1 MQLGFAAVEASAA
14 SYVEALAR
22 LSLFADLPHPQ
33 LEALAHSFGEEVFA
47 EGQRVIRQDVT
58 GGGFYVILDG
68 EAKVVIDGQERA
80 RLSRGDFF
88 GEISIL
94 TDERADRRRDRD
106 VPSALP
112 DHPRQRAEGVSAQ
125 AAERDVSNAPDRS
138 AAVASRERL
147 ERLDERPFPPGEYDV
162 VVVGSGP
169 GGLQTA
175 YSLART
181 GIPRCAVISRDPAPG
196 GMFRRFPVYQRL
208 ISWTKPDAPFE
219 RGTREYEWYDH
230 NSLVGDEREHQ
241 ALAPEFMDRAFDV
254 PARPEM
260 EAALVE
266 FAMRG
271 GVRVR
276 YGCEWLSTRRDDA
289 GFVLGTSD
297 GEYRCRVCVF
307 AIGVTEPWVAPIPG
321 LEAAPHYVAANA
333 PERYQ
338 GKSVFIVGKRN
349 SGFELAQ
356 GLLPWARRIVLGS
369 PRPVDTAMLAFS
381 PLSIRYLSPYT
392 EHIRGGTGSYVV
404 DAAIERVERHA
415 DGYRIHASGTT
426 WEGEL
431 ELESDEVIAA
441 TGFRAPVRDL
451 PSVGVAMVNDGR
463 MPAQTP
469 YWESVSVPGIY
480 FAGNVTQASPGL
492 RKHGAT
498 SSSGSVNGFRY
509 NARVLAQHIA
519 EKHFGLRPRAA
530 AARPR
535 RGRSASAPR
544 SSRTR
549 PSSGRRRA
557 TSRGWSASTR
567 PDGIRD
573 EGIVPLADFVDRDG
587 GDACAVA
594 VEYDA
599 DGTVIPVVYVRRGG
613 RLVEHSLPP
622 HPLHT
627 FGTDEHRRQLA
638 ACLAP
643 LLSRKGRP
651 VTGSA

>member
-1 MQLGFAAVEASAA
+1 
-14 SYVEALAR
+14 
-22 LSLFADLPHPQ
+22 
-33 LEALAHSFGEEVFA
+33 
-47 EGQRVIRQDVT
+47 
-58 GGGFYVILDG
+58 
-68 EAKVVIDGQERA
+68 
-80 RLSRGDFF
+80 
-88 GEISIL
+88 
-94 TDERADRRRDRD
+94 
-106 VPSALP
+106 
-112 DHPRQRAEGVSAQ
+112 
-125 AAERDVSNAPDRS
+125 
-138 AAVASRERL
+138 L
-147 ERLDERPFPPGEYDV
+147 ERLERPFPPGDYDV

-181 GIPRCAVISRDPAPG
+181 GLRFAAISRDPAPG
-196 GMFRRFPVYQRL
+196 GMFRRFPIYQRL
-208 ISWTKPDAPFE
+208 ISWTKPDAPCE

-230 NSLVGDEREHQ
+230 NSLVGDERDHQ
-241 ALAPEFMDRAFDV
+241 ALAPEFMDRTFDV
-254 PARPEM
+254 PARHEM

-266 FAMRG
+266 FAARG

-276 YGCEWLSTRRDDA
+276 YGCEWQSTRRDNA

-297 GEYRCRVCVF
+297 GVYRCRVCVF
-307 AIGVTEPWVAPIPG
+307 AIGVTEPWVPPIPG
-321 LEAAPHYVAANA
+321 LEAAPHYVAASP
-333 PERYQ
+333 PERYRS
-338 GKSVFIVGKRN
+338 KSVFIVGKRN

-369 PRPVDTAMLAFS
+369 PRPVDTAKLAFS

-392 EHIRGGTGSYVV
+392 EHVRGGTGSYVV
-404 DAAIERVERHA
+404 DAAIERVERRA
-415 DGYRIHASGTT
+415 DGYCIHVSGTT

-441 TGFRAPVRDL
+441 TGFRVPVRDL
-451 PSVGVAMVNDGR
+451 PGVGVAMINDGR

-519 EKHFGLRPRAA
+519 EKHFGI
-530 AARPR
+530 
-535 RGRSASAPR
+535 GRE
-544 SSRTR
+544 
-549 PSSGRRRA
+549 GRRLDSEEVVPHLLGELAQAPELWTQKGYLARVVHVDA
-557 TSRGWSASTR
+557 A
-567 PDGIRD
+567 DGIRD

-594 VEYDA
+594 IEYDA
-599 DGTVIPVVYVRRGG
+599 DGTIIPVVYVRRRGS
-613 RLVEHSLPP
+613 LKEHALAS

-627 FGTDEHRRQLA
+627 FDTDEHRQQLA
-638 ACLAP
+638 ACVAP
-643 LLSRKGRP
+643 LLSRKA
-651 VTGSA
+651 SASRL

>member
-1 MQLGFAAVEASAA
+1 M
-14 SYVEALAR
+14 
-22 LSLFADLPHPQ
+22 
-33 LEALAHSFGEEVFA
+33 
-47 EGQRVIRQDVT
+47 
-58 GGGFYVILDG
+58 
-68 EAKVVIDGQERA
+68 
-80 RLSRGDFF
+80 
-88 GEISIL
+88 
-94 TDERADRRRDRD
+94 
-106 VPSALP
+106 
-112 DHPRQRAEGVSAQ
+112 
-125 AAERDVSNAPDRS
+125 
-138 AAVASRERL
+138 

-181 GIPRCAVISRDPAPG
+181 GISRCAVISRDSAPG
-196 GMFRRFPVYQRL
+196 GMFRRLPVYQRL
-208 ISWTKPDAPFE
+208 VSWTKPDAPFE

-241 ALAPEFMDRAFDV
+241 ALQPEFMDRAFDV
-254 PARPEM
+254 PARHEM

-266 FAMRG
+266 FAKRG

-276 YGCEWLSTRRDDA
+276 YGCEWLSTRRDDS
-289 GFVLGTSD
+289 GFVLETSD
-297 GEYRCRVCVF
+297 GEFRCRVCVL
-307 AIGVTEPWVAPIPG
+307 AIGVTEPWIPPIPG
-321 LEAAPHYVAANA
+321 LEAAPHYVAANL

-381 PLSIRYLSPYT
+381 PITVRYLSPYA
-392 EHIRGGTGSYVV
+392 EHIRGGSGSYVV

-415 DGYRIHASGTT
+415 NGYRIHASGTT

-441 TGFRAPVRDL
+441 TGFRTPVRDL
-451 PSVGVAMVNDGR
+451 PSVGVTMVNDGR

-469 YWESVSVPGIY
+469 YWESISVPGIY
-480 FAGNVTQASPGL
+480 FAGNVMQAAPGL

-519 EKHFGLRPRAA
+519 EKHFEIRHERAPLA
-530 AARPR
+530 VDEVVPYLLGELAHAPELWTQKGYLARVI
-535 RGRSASAPR
+535 GFDEA
-544 SSRTR
+544 
-549 PSSGRRRA
+549 
-557 TSRGWSASTR
+557 
-567 PDGIRD
+567 DGFRN
-573 EGIVPLADFVDRDG
+573 EGIVPLADFVDREG

-599 DGTVIPVVYVRRGG
+599 DGTIIPIVYLREGG
-613 RLVEHSLPP
+613 RLVEHALPR

-627 FGTDEHRRQLA
+627 FGTDEHRQQLA
-638 ACLAP
+638 ACLTA
-643 LLSRKGRP
+643 LLSRKSSVSP
-651 VTGSA
+651 T

>member
-1 MQLGFAAVEASAA
+1 M
-14 SYVEALAR
+14 
-22 LSLFADLPHPQ
+22 
-33 LEALAHSFGEEVFA
+33 
-47 EGQRVIRQDVT
+47 
-58 GGGFYVILDG
+58 
-68 EAKVVIDGQERA
+68 
-80 RLSRGDFF
+80 
-88 GEISIL
+88 
-94 TDERADRRRDRD
+94 
-106 VPSALP
+106 
-112 DHPRQRAEGVSAQ
+112 
-125 AAERDVSNAPDRS
+125 N
-138 AAVASRERL
+138 
-147 ERLDERPFPPGEYDV
+147 
-162 VVVGSGP
+162 
-169 GGLQTA
+169 
-175 YSLART
+175 
-181 GIPRCAVISRDPAPG
+181 
-196 GMFRRFPVYQRL
+196 
-208 ISWTKPDAPFE
+208 
-219 RGTREYEWYDH
+219 
-230 NSLVGDEREHQ
+230 
-241 ALAPEFMDRAFDV
+241 RAFDV
-254 PARPEM
+254 PARSEM

-276 YGCEWLSTRRDDA
+276 YGCEWLSTERNDA

-321 LEAAPHYVAANA
+321 LEAAPHYVAANV

-349 SGFELAQ
+349 SAFELAQ

-369 PRPVDTAMLAFS
+369 PRPVETAMLAFS

-415 DGYRIHASGTT
+415 HGYRIHASGTT

-451 PSVGVAMVNDGR
+451 PSMGVAMVSDDR
-463 MPAQTP
+463 MPAQSP

-480 FAGNVTQASPGL
+480 FAGSVTQASPGL

-498 SSSGSVNGFRY
+498 STSASVNGFRY

-519 EKHFGLRPRAA
+519 EKHFGLVRERRPLDCDEVVPHLLGELAHA
-530 AARPR
+530 PELWTQKGYLARVIDV
-535 RGRSASAPR
+535 GGA
-544 SSRTR
+544 
-549 PSSGRRRA
+549 
-557 TSRGWSASTR
+557 
-567 PDGIRD
+567 DGIRD

-599 DGTVIPVVYVRRGG
+599 DGTIVPVVYVRRGG
-613 RLVEHSLPP
+613 RLMEHSLPP

-627 FGTDEHRRQLA
+627 FGTDEHRQQLA

-643 LLSRKGRP
+643 LLSRRATASC
-651 VTGSA
+651 V

>member
-1 MQLGFAAVEASAA
+1 
-14 SYVEALAR
+14 
-22 LSLFADLPHPQ
+22 
-33 LEALAHSFGEEVFA
+33 
-47 EGQRVIRQDVT
+47 
-58 GGGFYVILDG
+58 
-68 EAKVVIDGQERA
+68 
-80 RLSRGDFF
+80 
-88 GEISIL
+88 
-94 TDERADRRRDRD
+94 
-106 VPSALP
+106 
-112 DHPRQRAEGVSAQ
+112 
-125 AAERDVSNAPDRS
+125 
-138 AAVASRERL
+138 L
-147 ERLDERPFPPGEYDV
+147 ERLDEHPFPPGEYDV

-181 GIPRCAVISRDPAPG
+181 GIPRCAVISRDSAPG

-241 ALAPEFMDRAFDV
+241 ALVPEFMDRALDV
-254 PARPEM
+254 PARSEM
-260 EAALVE
+260 ETALVE
-266 FAMRG
+266 FARRG

-276 YGCEWLSTRRDDA
+276 YDCEWLSTRRDHS
-289 GFVLGTSD
+289 GFVLSTSD

-321 LEAAPHYVAANA
+321 LEAAPHYVTANA

-369 PRPVDTAMLAFS
+369 PRPVETAMLAFS
-381 PLSIRYLSPYT
+381 PLSMRYLSPYT
-392 EHIRGGTGSYVV
+392 EHIRGGTGSYVL

-426 WEGEL
+426 WQGEL

-441 TGFRAPVRDL
+441 TGFRAPVGDL
-451 PSVGVAMVNDGR
+451 PNLGVAMVNDGR

-469 YWESVSVPGIY
+469 YWESLSVPGIY

-509 NARVLAQHIA
+509 NARLLAQHIA
-519 EKHFGLRPRAA
+519 EKHFELRLERRPLKVNEVVPYLLGELAHA
-530 AARPR
+530 PELWTQKGYLARVV
-535 RGRSASAPR
+535 GV
-544 SSRTR
+544 
-549 PSSGRRRA
+549 
-557 TSRGWSASTR
+557 
-567 PDGIRD
+567 DGAEGFRD
-573 EGIVPLADFVDRDG
+573 EGIVPLADFLDRE
-587 GDACAVA
+587 GDDKCAVA

-599 DGTVIPVVYVRRGG
+599 DGTIIPVVYLRSGG
-613 RLVEHSLPP
+613 RLIEHQLPR

-627 FGTDEHRRQLA
+627 FGTDEHREQLA

-643 LLSRKGRP
+643 LLPRGAGASW
-651 VTGSA
+651 V

>member
-1 MQLGFAAVEASAA
+1 
-14 SYVEALAR
+14 
-22 LSLFADLPHPQ
+22 
-33 LEALAHSFGEEVFA
+33 
-47 EGQRVIRQDVT
+47 
-58 GGGFYVILDG
+58 
-68 EAKVVIDGQERA
+68 
-80 RLSRGDFF
+80 
-88 GEISIL
+88 
-94 TDERADRRRDRD
+94 
-106 VPSALP
+106 
-112 DHPRQRAEGVSAQ
+112 
-125 AAERDVSNAPDRS
+125 
-138 AAVASRERL
+138 L
-147 ERLDERPFPPGEYDV
+147 ERLDERPYPPGDYDV

-181 GIPRCAVISRDPAPG
+181 GVPRCAAISRDPAPG

-241 ALAPEFMDRAFDV
+241 ALAPEFMDRSFDV
-254 PARPEM
+254 PARHEM

-266 FAMRG
+266 FARRG

-289 GFVLGTSD
+289 GFVLETSD

-321 LEAAPHYVAANA
+321 LEAAPHYAAANA

-356 GLLPWARRIVLGS
+356 GLLPWAQRIVLGS
-369 PRPVDTAMLAFS
+369 PRPVETARLAFS
-381 PLSIRYLSPYT
+381 PISIRYLSPYT
-392 EHIRGGTGSYVV
+392 EHIRGGSGSYVV
-404 DAAIERVERHA
+404 DAAIERVERHG
-415 DGYRIHASGTT
+415 DGYRILASGTT
-426 WEGEL
+426 WDGKL

-451 PSVGVAMVNDGR
+451 PSLGVAMVNDGR

-469 YWESVSVPGIY
+469 FWESVSVPGIY
-480 FAGNVTQASPGL
+480 FAGNVMQASPGL

-498 SSSGSVNGFRY
+498 SSSGSVNGYRY
-509 NARVLAQHIA
+509 NARLLAQHIA
-519 EKHFGLRPRAA
+519 EKHFSLGRERRPLDAGEVVPHLLAELARAPELWTQKGYLARAVQVDGAGGL
-530 AARPR
+530 
-535 RGRSASAPR
+535 
-544 SSRTR
+544 
-549 PSSGRRRA
+549 
-557 TSRGWSASTR
+557 
-567 PDGIRD
+567 RD
-573 EGIVPLADFVDRDG
+573 EGFVPLAEFVDRG
-587 GDACAVA
+587 GDGCAIA

-599 DGTVIPVVYVRRGG
+599 DGTIIPVVYVRRRG
-613 RLVEHSLPP
+613 RLQEHPLSS
-622 HPLHT
+622 HPLHA

-638 ACLAP
+638 ACLVP
-643 LLSRKGRP
+643 FLSRKASRS
-651 VTGSA
+651 VV

>member
-1 MQLGFAAVEASAA
+1 MG
-14 SYVEALAR
+14 
-22 LSLFADLPHPQ
+22 
-33 LEALAHSFGEEVFA
+33 
-47 EGQRVIRQDVT
+47 
-58 GGGFYVILDG
+58 
-68 EAKVVIDGQERA
+68 
-80 RLSRGDFF
+80 
-88 GEISIL
+88 
-94 TDERADRRRDRD
+94 
-106 VPSALP
+106 
-112 DHPRQRAEGVSAQ
+112 
-125 AAERDVSNAPDRS
+125 
-138 AAVASRERL
+138 
-147 ERLDERPFPPGEYDV
+147 RLDERPFPPGDYDV
-162 VVVGSGP
+162 VLVGSGP

-181 GIPRCAVISRDPAPG
+181 GIRRCAVLSRDSAPG

-241 ALAPEFMDRAFDV
+241 ALVPEFMDRAFDV
-254 PARPEM
+254 PARAEM
-260 EAALVE
+260 EAGLVE
-266 FAMRG
+266 FAARG
-271 GVRVR
+271 AVRVR
-276 YGCEWLSTRRDDA
+276 YGCEWLSTQRDEE

-307 AIGVTEPWVAPIPG
+307 AIGVTDPWFAPIPG
-321 LEAAPHYVAANA
+321 LEAAPHYVTTSA

-338 GKSVFIVGKRN
+338 DKSVFIVGKRN

-392 EHIRGGTGSYVV
+392 EHIRGGPGTYVV
-404 DAAIERVERHA
+404 DAAIERVERNA
-415 DGYRIHASGTT
+415 NGYRIQASGTT
-426 WEGEL
+426 WEGQL
-431 ELESDEVIAA
+431 ELDTDEVIAA

-451 PSVGVAMVNDGR
+451 PSIGVAMVNDGR

-469 YWESVSVPGIY
+469 YWESISVPGIY

-519 EKHFGLRPRAA
+519 KKHFGLGRERRPLDGDEVVPHLLGELAHAPELWTQKGYLARAVDA
-530 AARPR
+530 DEA
-535 RGRSASAPR
+535 
-544 SSRTR
+544 
-549 PSSGRRRA
+549 
-557 TSRGWSASTR
+557 
-567 PDGIRD
+567 DGFRD
-573 EGIVPLADFVDRDG
+573 RGIVPLADFVDRYDR
-587 GDACAVA
+587 DACAVA

-599 DGTVIPVVYVRRGG
+599 DGTIIPVAYLRQGG
-613 RLVEHSLPP
+613 RLVEHVLPP

-627 FGTDEHRRQLA
+627 FDTDEHHQQLA

-643 LLSRKGRP
+643 FLAR
-651 VTGSA
+651 SASATRV

>member
-1 MQLGFAAVEASAA
+1 M
-14 SYVEALAR
+14 
-22 LSLFADLPHPQ
+22 
-33 LEALAHSFGEEVFA
+33 
-47 EGQRVIRQDVT
+47 
-58 GGGFYVILDG
+58 
-68 EAKVVIDGQERA
+68 
-80 RLSRGDFF
+80 
-88 GEISIL
+88 
-94 TDERADRRRDRD
+94 
-106 VPSALP
+106 
-112 DHPRQRAEGVSAQ
+112 
-125 AAERDVSNAPDRS
+125 
-138 AAVASRERL
+138 
-147 ERLDERPFPPGEYDV
+147 
-162 VVVGSGP
+162 VGSGP

-266 FAMRG
+266 FATRG
-271 GVRVR
+271 DVRVR

-289 GFVLGTSD
+289 GFVLETSD

-333 PERYQ
+333 PERYE

-392 EHIRGGTGSYVV
+392 EHVRGGTGSYVV

-519 EKHFGLRPRAA
+519 EKHFGLGRERRSLDA
-530 AARPR
+530 R
-535 RGRSASAPR
+535 RGRPASAR
-544 SSRTR
+544 TSSRTR

-557 TSRGWSASTR
+557 TSRGWSTSMRPTGFATKGSCRSPTSSIATTATRVQSRSSTTPTGRSSRSCTSGEAGASWSTR
-567 PDGIRD
+567 C
-573 EGIVPLADFVDRDG
+573 LA
-587 GDACAVA
+587 
-594 VEYDA
+594 
-599 DGTVIPVVYVRRGG
+599 
-613 RLVEHSLPP
+613 
-622 HPLHT
+622 HPLHR
-627 FGTDEHRRQLA
+627 FGTDEHRRA
-638 ACLAP
+638 ARGVPGAAP
-643 LLSRKGRP
+643 VPKGERVAGLTTMAEGDVIQRTALVARCGGLLLPGRRSRDPRLVARSGR
-651 VTGSA
+651 